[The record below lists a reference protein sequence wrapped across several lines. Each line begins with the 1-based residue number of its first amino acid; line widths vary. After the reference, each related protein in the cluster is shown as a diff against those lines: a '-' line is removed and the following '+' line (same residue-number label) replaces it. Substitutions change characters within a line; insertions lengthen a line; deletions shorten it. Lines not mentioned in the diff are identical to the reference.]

1 MLDKTKIESMVNDYL
16 QGSDKFLVGID
27 LSSTNVIDVFVDGD
41 EGISIGECV
50 KISRLI
56 ESAFDREEEDYELR
70 VSSPGLDTP
79 FKLLRQFQ
87 KYIGRNIRIERA
99 DGTKFKGKLLEADDL
114 TIKLEKRV
122 GKKGEETQVEVISMD
137 DIKTAKPEISFK

>member
-1 MLDKTKIESMVNDYL
+1 MLDKTKIESIVNDYL

-70 VSSPGLDTP
+70 VSSPGLDKP
-79 FKLLRQFQ
+79 FKLLRQYK
-87 KYIGRNIRIERA
+87 KYIGRDVRVEKT
-99 DGTKFKGKLLEADDL
+99 DGSKLKGKLLDADES

-122 GKKGEETQVEVISMD
+122 GKKGENTMIEAISMA
-137 DIKTAKPEISFK
+137 DIKAAKPEISFK